1 MQSADRVAQDLKE
14 LNIKVCFE
22 AVMYKTLEP
31 TVLSSHPPM
40 AIRLFPRTAAL
51 PKSGYCANKDVP
63 EQIFR
68 DACATALIGKKIASS
83 SVTDKSYGISVTHSL
98 SLLPQAIYSCLQIVK
113 CSVQFPIAEA
123 LANIL
128 SMSTIPYRAKQIE
141 QFTY

>member
-51 PKSGYCANKDVP
+51 PKSEHCANKDVP

-68 DACATALIGKKIASS
+68 DACATALIGKKDC
-83 SVTDKSYGISVTHSL
+83 VVQRNK
-98 SLLPQAIYSCLQIVK
+98 QIVRDL
-113 CSVQFPIAEA
+113 CHPFLIVVAAGNIQLPPDCEMLCPIP
-123 LANIL
+123 N
-128 SMSTIPYRAKQIE
+128 R
-141 QFTY
+141 